1 MRTADLL
8 RMSFS
13 ALGAH
18 RLRSALTATGVGV
31 GIAAVVILTSFG
43 EGLHRFV
50 LSEFTQ
56 FGTNLLAVTPGKT
69 QTMGISGAM
78 LNSVRPLA
86 IEDAQAIAQ
95 LRRVEAA
102 VPMVMGNASVESG
115 RRSRRTTVFG
125 VGHRMTDVW
134 KVEVAVGSFL
144 PDDDPS
150 SARAF
155 AVLGYTLREELF
167 GARSPLGEIV
177 RIGGSRF
184 RVVGALKAKGQFL
197 GFDLDDS
204 IYIPAGRGLELFNRE
219 GLMEV
224 DVLFAEGAEATDIGD
239 SVSRLLIARHGR
251 EDFTIVIQEQMLDV
265 LDSVLSVLTFAVGA
279 LGGMSLLVAGVGI
292 LTIMT
297 IAIQERTA
305 EIGLLRALGATRA
318 QVTLLFLGES
328 ASLSALG
335 GLLGLALGLGV
346 AGAIHFLIPALPV
359 HPSPVHA
366 VIAEAVA
373 ILVGII
379 AGVAPAVRAAGLNP
393 VECLRAE

>member
-1 MRTADLL
+1 
-8 RMSFS
+8 
-13 ALGAH
+13 
-18 RLRSALTATGVGV
+18 
-31 GIAAVVILTSFG
+31 
-43 EGLHRFV
+43 
-50 LSEFTQ
+50 
-56 FGTNLLAVTPGKT
+56 
-69 QTMGISGAM
+69 
-78 LNSVRPLA
+78 
-86 IEDAQAIAQ
+86 
-95 LRRVEAA
+95 
-102 VPMVMGNASVESG
+102 
-115 RRSRRTTVFG
+115 
-125 VGHRMTDVW
+125 
-134 KVEVAVGSFL
+134 
-144 PDDDPS
+144 
-150 SARAF
+150 
-155 AVLGYTLREELF
+155 
-167 GARSPLGEIV
+167 
-177 RIGGSRF
+177 
-184 RVVGALKAKGQFL
+184 
-197 GFDLDDS
+197 
-204 IYIPAGRGLELFNRE
+204 
-219 GLMEV
+219 MEV
-224 DVLFAEGAEATDIGD
+224 DVLFAEGAEATEIGD